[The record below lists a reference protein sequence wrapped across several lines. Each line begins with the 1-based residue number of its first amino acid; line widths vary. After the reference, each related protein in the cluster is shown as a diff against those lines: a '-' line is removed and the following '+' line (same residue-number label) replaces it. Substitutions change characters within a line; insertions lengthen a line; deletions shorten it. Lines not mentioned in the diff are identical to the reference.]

1 MPHCISLLQCPT
13 VFLCYNIL
21 YSQQYN
27 VSFPIFRLLLTF
39 HICFDSVLFHFNFQV
54 SNYPKFLR
62 PMPAP
67 LYFFATIFFIP
78 SNKTSPSHNFH
89 ICFDSVLFHFNFQVS
104 NYPKFPRPMPHCISL
119 LQYSSFPAI

>member
-1 MPHCISLLQCPT
+1 MPTVFLCYNILHSQQYDVSFPIFPLPLTSIFALIVFYSISTFKYPITLNSHDQCPT

-27 VSFPIFRLLLTF
+27 VSFPIFPLPLTF

-62 PMPAP
+62 PM
-67 LYFFATIFFIP
+67 L
-78 SNKTSPSHNFH
+78 
-89 ICFDSVLFHFNFQVS
+89 
-104 NYPKFPRPMPHCISL
+104 HCISL